1 MLFILIVHLSAT
13 ASPAPALNVSFT
25 TTCDQQQINGV
36 ITDASGPLPGVTVQL
51 KNKST
56 VAITDQNGAFHL
68 EATIGDTL
76 IIEYVGYTTREI
88 VIASVDIGTL
98 LLEEDTTQLEEVTIN
113 AGYYSVTQK
122 KATGSISRVTAKEI
136 ETQPVTNMLA
146 ALQGR
151 MPGVDITQNTGVAG
165 GGFNIQIR
173 GLNSLRPDGNAPLY
187 IIDGVPYASQSLGNS
202 NTSNILQGALS
213 PLNSMNPADIASIE
227 VLKDADATAI
237 YGSRGANGVVLIT
250 TKKGRTGKTEYTVGA
265 SSGFGSV
272 AHFMDMMDTS
282 QYLAMRAAAFAN
294 DGITQYP
301 SSAYDI
307 NGTWDPNRYT
317 DWQKKLLGGT
327 ATYNDF
333 HAGVSGGSALTQF
346 LVAANYHH
354 ETTVFPGDFN
364 YRKGN
369 FRTSINHSSEDHK
382 FSLAF
387 TASYTAQKNDQPGT
401 DLTRT
406 ALLLAPNAP
415 ELYNPDG
422 TLNWENSTWTN
433 PLSTLESKYIAT
445 TRDLMSNLVLQ
456 YEVLPG
462 LSLKSSFGYTDTRA
476 KETRTLPSTMYDPAW
491 LATSE
496 FSTLYLNNATRSSW
510 IIEPQL
516 SWKKDLGD
524 GELNLLLGATFQ
536 KQSDNQLVHEAD
548 GFTSNALIYNLSA
561 ASLLFALRDS
571 ETVYKYNAAFA
582 RLNYNWKQKYLLN
595 LTGRRDASSRF
606 GTDKRF
612 ANFGAVGAAWIF
624 SAENFIQKHLPFL
637 SFGKIRGS
645 YGTTGNDQ
653 IGDYQYLNTYGI
665 GSSNYAGVVGLNPT
679 RLYNPDFGWE
689 KNTKLEA
696 ALEMGFLNDRLFLTA
711 GWFRNRSSSQLVGIP
726 LPATTGF
733 NTLQANLDATVQNNG
748 YEFTLR
754 SVNAQRTNF
763 RWVTDF
769 NLTTTRN
776 KLIAFPG
783 LEAST
788 YANQYVIGQPLNIV
802 KLYKYTGVDPE
813 TGLYTFEDVNGDGLL
828 TPTEDKQ
835 TVRDLNPKFFG
846 GLHNMLTYHNW
857 ELDFLLQFVKKD
869 AYKAET
875 QAGAPGSFSNQ
886 SAELARSWQAPG
898 DNASYQLFTAGYNA
912 AAITAYSNYTASD
925 GAVTNASFLRLK
937 NIALSY
943 NLPQQWIKGIKCRA
957 SLQAQNLLTWTP
969 YKGADPEFA
978 IIGYLPP
985 LRTVTAGLLFTF

>member
-1 MLFILIVHLSAT
+1 MLEI
-13 ASPAPALNVSFT
+13 SFGMSFFLKSSKKESN
-25 TTCDQQQINGV
+25 DRYIY
-36 ITDASGPLPGVTVQL
+36 LRVTV
-51 KNKST
+51 
-56 VAITDQNGAFHL
+56 
-68 EATIGDTL
+68 
-76 IIEYVGYTTREI
+76 
-88 VIASVDIGTL
+88 
-98 LLEEDTTQLEEVTIN
+98 
-113 AGYYSVTQK
+113 
-122 KATGSISRVTAKEI
+122 
-136 ETQPVTNMLA
+136 
-146 ALQGR
+146 
-151 MPGVDITQNTGVAG
+151 
-165 GGFNIQIR
+165 
-173 GLNSLRPDGNAPLY
+173 
-187 IIDGVPYASQSLGNS
+187 DGVPKE
-202 NTSNILQGALS
+202 TS
-213 PLNSMNPADIASIE
+213 
-227 VLKDADATAI
+227 
-237 YGSRGANGVVLIT
+237 
-250 TKKGRTGKTEYTVGA
+250 TKRKWDVNRWDTKTERATGKQEDARTLNHFLDTMEMKISKFKTDLMYTEKTISAQRIIDFVLGRITSRA
-265 SSGFGSV
+265 MVLNEFK
-272 AHFMDMMDTS
+272 AH
-282 QYLAMRAAAFAN
+282 N
-294 DGITQYP
+294 DEIKALVPKEY
-301 SSAYDI
+301 A
-307 NGTWDPNRYT
+307 
-317 DWQKKLLGGT
+317 L
-327 ATYNDF
+327 ATYKR
-333 HAGVSGGSALTQF
+333 
-346 LVAANYHH
+346 Y
-354 ETTVFPGDFN
+354 ETTRF
-364 YRKGN
+364 
-369 FRTSINHSSEDHK
+369 H
-382 FSLAF
+382 
-387 TASYTAQKNDQPGT
+387 
-401 DLTRT
+401 LTEFIR
-406 ALLLAPNAP
+406 
-415 ELYNPDG
+415 
-422 TLNWENSTWTN
+422 
-433 PLSTLESKYIAT
+433 
-445 TRDLMSNLVLQ
+445 
-456 YEVLPG
+456 
-462 LSLKSSFGYTDTRA
+462 
-476 KETRTLPSTMYDPAW
+476 ETRTLPSTMYDPAW

-624 SAENFIQKHLPFL
+624 SAENFMQKHMPFL

-696 ALEMGFLNDRLFLTA
+696 ALEMGFLNDRLFITA

-726 LPATTGF
+726 LPGTTGF

-754 SVNAQRTNF
+754 SVKVQRTNF

-802 KLYKYTGVDPE
+802 KLYRYTGVDPE
-813 TGLYTFEDVNGDGLL
+813 TGLYTFQDVNGDGLL

-846 GLHNMLTYHNW
+846 GLHNVLTYHNW
-857 ELDFLLQFVKKD
+857 ELDFLFQFVKKMPTKPKHRLGHP
-869 AYKAET
+869 AAFPT
-875 QAGAPGSFSNQ
+875 SLLHWPAVGRHPMIMRPTSFLQ
-886 SAELARSWQAPG
+886 QVIMRRQPRPI
-898 DNASYQLFTAGYNA
+898 
-912 AAITAYSNYTASD
+912 AITRPPTA
-925 GAVTNASFLRLK
+925 L
-937 NIALSY
+937 
-943 NLPQQWIKGIKCRA
+943 
-957 SLQAQNLLTWTP
+957 
-969 YKGADPEFA
+969 
-978 IIGYLPP
+978 
-985 LRTVTAGLLFTF
+985 

>member
-1 MLFILIVHLSAT
+1 MLFILTVHLSAT

-25 TTCDQQQINGV
+25 TACDQQQINGV
-36 ITDASGPLPGVTVQL
+36 ITDASGPLPGVTVRL
-51 KNKST
+51 KNSGA
-56 VAITDQNGAFHL
+56 VAITDQTGAFHL

-88 VIASVDIGTL
+88 VVTSFDVGTL
-98 LLEEDTTQLEEVTIN
+98 LLKENTTQLEEVTIN

-136 ETQPVTNMLA
+136 ENQPVTNMLA

-151 MPGVDITQNTGVAG
+151 MPGVDITQNTGVAC

-202 NTSNILQGALS
+202 NTSTLLQGALS

-250 TKKGRTGKTEYTVGA
+250 TKKGRTGKTQYTVGA

-301 SSAYDI
+301 SSAYDV

-327 ATYNDF
+327 ANYNDL

-346 LVAANYHH
+346 LVGANYHH

-369 FRTSINHSSEDHK
+369 FRASVNHSSEDHK

-445 TRDLMSNLVLQ
+445 TQDLMSNLVIQ

-462 LSLKSSFGYTDTRA
+462 LSMKSSFGYTDTRA

-624 SAENFIQKHLPFL
+624 SAENFMQKHLPFL

-813 TGLYTFEDVNGDGLL
+813 TGLYTFQDVNGDGLL
-828 TPTEDKQ
+828 TPSEDKQ

-846 GLHNMLTYHNW
+846 GLHNVLTYHNW

-886 SAELARSWQAPG
+886 PAALASSWQTPG
-898 DNASYQLFTAGYNA
+898 DHAPYQLFTAGYNA
-912 AAITAYSNYTASD
+912 AATTAYSNYTASD
-925 GAVTNASFLRLK
+925 GAITDASFLRLK

-943 NLPQQWIKGIKCRA
+943 NLPQQWIKGVKCRA